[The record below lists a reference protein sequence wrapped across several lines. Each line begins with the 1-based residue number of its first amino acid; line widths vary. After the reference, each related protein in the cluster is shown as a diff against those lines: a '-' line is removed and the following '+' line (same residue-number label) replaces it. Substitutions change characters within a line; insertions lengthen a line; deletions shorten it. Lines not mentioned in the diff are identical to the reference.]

1 MFLNPLFDRQPKI
14 NFICTG
20 ILQVRNDFGSANVL
34 KADFVAKNGVF
45 HVIDDILSGENL
57 AKKKELLKDDMDR
70 QVEENET

>member
-1 MFLNPLFDRQPKI
+1 M
-14 NFICTG
+14 
-20 ILQVRNDFGSANVL
+20 RNDFGSANVL

-57 AKKKELLKDDMDR
+57 AKKKELLKDDMDI